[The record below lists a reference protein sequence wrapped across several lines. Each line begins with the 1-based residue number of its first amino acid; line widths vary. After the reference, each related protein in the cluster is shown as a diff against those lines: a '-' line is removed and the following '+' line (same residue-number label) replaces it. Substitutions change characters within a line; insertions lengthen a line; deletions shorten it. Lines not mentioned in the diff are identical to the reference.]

1 LTEKIGIDVMK
12 FSTALSLIASRYFA
26 FWVLL
31 AAAVGLFRPS
41 TFRIFLPHIPLLLG
55 IIMFGMGM
63 TLRIEDFRE
72 ILVRPKEVAVGVV
85 AQYTI
90 MPLLAY
96 GIAEAFRLPGE
107 LAVGVVLLG
116 ACPGGTASNVITYL
130 ARGDVALSVAMTTAS
145 TLISPVMTP
154 LLTLLLAGAWAP
166 VPAVDLFVSAVKIVL
181 LPVLLGLFA
190 HLYFEEAV
198 SRWLAV
204 LPLVSVATIV
214 AVVGAIIGANADQI
228 LSAALTIFAV
238 VILHNLLGLLLGYA
252 AASALGS
259 TEPKKRAIAVEVGMQ
274 NSGLAAAL
282 AMAHFNPV
290 AAIPG
295 AIFSVWH
302 NISGPILATWWT
314 RKDDRLRGR

>member
-1 LTEKIGIDVMK
+1 MNVP
-12 FSTALSLIASRYFA
+12 SALKTLSQIASRYFA
-26 FWVLL
+26 IWVLL
-31 AAAVGLFRPS
+31 AAVIGLLRPK
-41 TFRIFLPHIPLLLG
+41 TFQIFLPHIPLLLG

-63 TLRIEDFRE
+63 TLRVDDFKE
-72 ILVRPKEVAVGVV
+72 ILAQPKEVAVGVV

-130 ARGDVALSVAMTTAS
+130 AKGDVALSVAMTTAS
-145 TLISPVMTP
+145 TLISPIMTP

-166 VPAVDLFVSAVKIVL
+166 VPAGGLFVSAVKIVL
-181 LPVLLGLFA
+181 IPVLMGLAA
-190 HLYFEEAV
+190 HIYFEEAAA
-198 SRWLAV
+198 RWIAV

-238 VILHNLLGLLLGYA
+238 VILHNLLGLLLGYGA
-252 AASALGS
+252 GSALGAA
-259 TEPKKRAIAVEVGMQ
+259 EPKKRAIAVEVGMQ

-282 AMAHFNPV
+282 AMAHFNPA

-314 RKDDRLRGR
+314 REDDHRSR

>member
-1 LTEKIGIDVMK
+1 MK
-12 FSTALSLIASRYFA
+12 VPSALNALSKVASRYFA

-31 AAAVGLFRPS
+31 AAVIGLLRPS
-41 TFRIFLPHIPLLLG
+41 TFRIVLPHIPLLLG
-55 IIMFGMGM
+55 VIMFGMGM
-63 TLRIEDFRE
+63 TLRVEDFKE
-72 ILVRPKEVAVGVV
+72 VLVQPKEVAVGVA

-107 LAVGVVLLG
+107 IAVGVVLLG

-130 ARGDVALSVAMTTAS
+130 ARGDVALSVAMTTVS
-145 TLISPVMTP
+145 TLISPIMTP
-154 LLTLLLAGAWAP
+154 LLTLTLAGAWAP
-166 VPAVDLFVSAVKIVL
+166 VPAEGLFVSAVKIAL
-181 LPVLLGLFA
+181 LPVLLGLAA
-190 HLYFEEAV
+190 HLYFEEEV
-198 SRWLAV
+198 NRWITV

-214 AVVGAIIGANADQI
+214 AVVGAVIGANADQI

-238 VILHNLLGLLLGYA
+238 VILHNLLGLLLGYGA
-252 AASALGS
+252 GSALGA

-274 NSGLAAAL
+274 NSGLAVAL

-314 RKDDRLRGR
+314 RGDDRRREK

>member
-1 LTEKIGIDVMK
+1 MNVP
-12 FSTALSLIASRYFA
+12 SALKTLSQIASRYFA
-26 FWVLL
+26 IWVLL
-31 AAAVGLFRPS
+31 AAVIGLLRPK
-41 TFRIFLPHIPLLLG
+41 TFQIFLPHIPLLLG

-63 TLRIEDFRE
+63 TLRVDDFKE
-72 ILVRPKEVAVGVV
+72 ILAQPKEVAVGVV

-130 ARGDVALSVAMTTAS
+130 AKGDVALSVAMTTAS
-145 TLISPVMTP
+145 TLISPITTP

-166 VPAVDLFVSAVKIVL
+166 VPAGGLFVSAVKIVL
-181 LPVLLGLFA
+181 IPVLMGLAA
-190 HLYFEEAV
+190 HIYFEEAAA
-198 SRWLAV
+198 RWIAV

-238 VILHNLLGLLLGYA
+238 VILHNLLGLLLGYGA
-252 AASALGS
+252 GSALGAA
-259 TEPKKRAIAVEVGMQ
+259 EPKKRAIAVEVGMQ

-282 AMAHFNPV
+282 AMAHFNPA

-314 RKDDRLRGR
+314 REDDHRSR

>member
-1 LTEKIGIDVMK
+1 MK
-12 FSTALSLIASRYFA
+12 YPNALNALSLIASRYFA

-31 AAAVGLFRPS
+31 VAVIGILRPP
-41 TFRIFLPHIPLLLG
+41 TFRIFLPHISLLLG
-55 IIMFGMGM
+55 VIMFGMGM
-63 TLRIEDFRE
+63 TLRVEDFKE
-72 ILVRPKEVAVGVV
+72 VLAQPKEVAVGVV

-96 GIAEAFRLPGE
+96 VIAEAFHLPGE

-130 ARGDVALSVAMTTAS
+130 ARGDVALSVAMTTTS
-145 TLISPVMTP
+145 TLISPIMTP

-166 VPAVDLFVSAVKIVL
+166 VPAGGLFVSAVKIVL
-181 LPVLLGLFA
+181 IPVLLGLAA

-198 SRWLAV
+198 NRWIAV

-214 AVVGAIIGANADQI
+214 TVVGAIIGANADQI

-238 VILHNLLGLLLGYA
+238 VILHNLLGLLLGYG
-252 AASALGS
+252 AASALGAA
-259 TEPKKRAIAVEVGMQ
+259 EAKKRAIAVEVGMQ
-274 NSGLAAAL
+274 NSGLAVAL
-282 AMAHFNPV
+282 AMTHFNPV

-314 RKDDRLRGR
+314 RGDDRRREK

>member
-1 LTEKIGIDVMK
+1 MK
-12 FSTALSLIASRYFA
+12 VPSALNALSKVVSRYFA

-31 AAAVGLFRPS
+31 AAVIGLLRPS
-41 TFRIFLPHIPLLLG
+41 TFRIVLPHIPLLLG
-55 IIMFGMGM
+55 VIMFGMGM
-63 TLRIEDFRE
+63 TLRVEDFKE
-72 ILVRPKEVAVGVV
+72 VLVQPKEVAVGVA

-107 LAVGVVLLG
+107 IAVGVVLLG

-130 ARGDVALSVAMTTAS
+130 ARGDVALSVAMTTVS
-145 TLISPVMTP
+145 TLISPIMTP
-154 LLTLLLAGAWAP
+154 LLTLTLAGAWAP
-166 VPAVDLFVSAVKIVL
+166 VPAEGLFVSAVKIAL
-181 LPVLLGLFA
+181 LPVLLGLAA
-190 HLYFEEAV
+190 HLYFEEEV
-198 SRWLAV
+198 NRWITV

-214 AVVGAIIGANADQI
+214 AVVGAVIGANADQI

-238 VILHNLLGLLLGYA
+238 VILHNLLGLLLGYGA
-252 AASALGS
+252 GSALGA

-274 NSGLAAAL
+274 NSGLAVAL

-314 RKDDRLRGR
+314 RGDDRRREK

>member
-1 LTEKIGIDVMK
+1 VNVSSALNI
-12 FSTALSLIASRYFA
+12 LSLVASRYFA

-31 AAAVGLFRPS
+31 AAIIGLLRPS
-41 TFRIFLPHIPLLLG
+41 TFGVFLPHVSLLLG
-55 IIMFGMGM
+55 VIMFGMGM

-154 LLTLLLAGAWAP
+154 LITLLLAGAWAP
-166 VPAVDLFVSAVKIVL
+166 VPAGDLFVSAVKIVL
-181 LPVLLGLFA
+181 FPVLLGLLA
-190 HLYFEEAV
+190 HLCFEEAA
-198 SRWLAV
+198 SRWVAV

-228 LSAALTIFAV
+228 LSAAYTIFAV
-238 VILHNLLGLLLGYA
+238 VILHNLLGLLLGYG
-252 AASALGS
+252 AASALGT

-314 RKDDRLRGR
+314 RRDDRRKMRI

>member
-1 LTEKIGIDVMK
+1 MK
-12 FSTALSLIASRYFA
+12 FSSVLNALSQVASRYFA

-31 AAAVGLFRPS
+31 AAVIGLLRPP
-41 TFRIFLPHIPLLLG
+41 TFQMVLPHIPLLLG
-55 IIMFGMGM
+55 VIMFGMGM

-72 ILVRPKEVAVGVV
+72 IVARPKEVAVGVV

-130 ARGDVALSVAMTTAS
+130 AKGDVALSVAMTTAS
-145 TLISPVMTP
+145 TLISPIMTP
-154 LLTLLLAGAWAP
+154 LLTLTLAGAWAP
-166 VPAVDLFVSAVKIVL
+166 VPAGGLFVSAVKIVL

-190 HLYFEEAV
+190 HLYFEEAA
-198 SRWLAV
+198 SRWIAV

-238 VILHNLLGLLLGYA
+238 VILHNLLGLLLGYGA
-252 AASALGS
+252 GSALGA
-259 TEPKKRAIAVEVGMQ
+259 TVPRKRAIAVEVGMQ

-282 AMAHFNPV
+282 AMAHFNPA

-314 RKDDRLRGR
+314 RGDDRDRRK

>member
-1 LTEKIGIDVMK
+1 MK
-12 FSTALSLIASRYFA
+12 VPSALNALSLIASRYFA

-31 AAAVGLFRPS
+31 AAAIGLLRPP
-41 TFRIFLPHIPLLLG
+41 TFRIVLPHIPLLLG
-55 IIMFGMGM
+55 VIMFGMGM
-63 TLRIEDFRE
+63 TLRVEDFKE
-72 ILVRPKEVAVGVV
+72 VLVQPKEVAVGVV

-130 ARGDVALSVAMTTAS
+130 ARGDLALSVAMTTTS
-145 TLISPVMTP
+145 TLISPIMTP

-166 VPAVDLFVSAVKIVL
+166 VPAGGLFVSAVKIVL
-181 LPVLLGLFA
+181 IPVLLGLAA
-190 HLYFEEAV
+190 HLRFEEAV
-198 SRWLAV
+198 NRWIEV

-238 VILHNLLGLLLGYA
+238 VILHNLLGLLIGYG
-252 AASALGS
+252 AASALGA
-259 TEPKKRAIAVEVGMQ
+259 TVPKKRAIAVEVGMQ
-274 NSGLAAAL
+274 NSGLAVAL
-282 AMAHFNPV
+282 AMAHFNPA

-302 NISGPILATWWT
+302 NISGPILATFWT
-314 RKDDRLRGR
+314 RGDDRRLRGK